1 MENISYDK
9 PCNSNKD
16 CDSNVCEL
24 IYENNKPKGRYCL
37 MDTNNVYTIKCK
49 SNKDC
54 KSGSCKPIYDNNDKF
69 VTRKCVQAPKID
81 RDTAYN
87 ALFGSD
93 RNNDYG
99 LINSDTIA
107 IQAGNRGPITEI
119 IIKLFSIFGN
129 LFNILIFNTDV
140 CRTSTNPE
148 CNSITERR
156 NQGLLY
162 GIFLDIFGLIWRLT
176 VGKIEKTTK
185 TLNAFKA
192 SQDEPAKRTC
202 ISHTTSSAEKTM
214 VNGYD
219 AISWKST
226 CELDKLTI
234 TSIEMAIMG
243 NDHFYHL
250 RKLWKFPVTDEKLSE
265 WQDLLSH
272 TNVCD
277 TTKSQHA
284 CPAK

>member
-1 MENISYDK
+1 MENISYDN

-16 CDSNVCEL
+16 CDSNACEL

-37 MDTNNVYTIKCK
+37 MDTNNVYTIKCR

-148 CNSITERR
+148 CNSIIERR

-162 GIFLDIFGLIWRLT
+162 GIFLDIFGLVWGVT
-176 VGKIEKTTK
+176 VGKIEKTFKSK
-185 TLNAFKA
+185 TTYKCESNKKGINLWYI
-192 SQDEPAKRTC
+192 RT
-202 ISHTTSSAEKTM
+202 I
-214 VNGYD
+214 
-219 AISWKST
+219 
-226 CELDKLTI
+226 LTI
-234 TSIEMAIMG
+234 LFPPLGVFMSFGLNGIGKIITCCILTMCFYFPGLIYALVIINTTKAEEDDSEIMKE
-243 NDHFYHL
+243 YKSL
-250 RKLWKFPVTDEKLSE
+250 QKLS
-265 WQDLLSH
+265 
-272 TNVCD
+272 
-277 TTKSQHA
+277 
-284 CPAK
+284 